1 VLAIPEATLNS
12 HFGFGDATF
21 NAQELA
27 DLGIKWDQP
36 ASSLLFSWY
45 LIEKVKGTYDWS
57 KEDQYVQLAQ
67 QYGFATVPVIRP
79 FNAWDQAGW
88 GPSTTTHHYGNTA
101 ELGTSRRKPYDMN
114 AYMNFVSA
122 IVERYDGD
130 GRNDM
135 PGLKY
140 PIKYWGTF
148 GEPDMSNFDGTV
160 QDYIEIMEATYKA
173 VKRAD
178 PGAKVVQGAMGKAW
192 EYDWIRPVLEKGAE
206 YFDIAAVHSLSS
218 SAYLW
223 VPEYK
228 ALLSSYGIDKPLWVT
243 EAEYRIGRYVL
254 NPETTDRDISPEEHG
269 QILAKGYVTAFS
281 YEVDKILYD
290 WFRAPLAGDKRY
302 PYFPPEALAQF
313 QRTALIDENGVK
325 RPAYYAMVT
334 MMRKLEYFTSA
345 EKFSEGR
352 FRFTVGGKNVY
363 VMWGSGALPEEV
375 IGELIVTDI
384 YGKETKTNSS
394 AINLTQNLVFVE
406 IATVPGI
413 R

>member
-1 VLAIPEATLNS
+1 
-12 HFGFGDATF
+12 
-21 NAQELA
+21 
-27 DLGIKWDQP
+27 LGIRWDLP
-36 ASSLLFSWY
+36 TTYPPFSWQ
-45 LIEKVKGTYDWS
+45 LIEKEKGKFDWS
-57 KEDQYVQLAQ
+57 GGDQYVQLAQ
-67 QYGFATVPVIRP
+67 KYGFATDATIYP
-79 FNAWDQAGW
+79 FTDWDQANW
-88 GPSTTTHHYGNTA
+88 GSRKLYPNFPEFG
-101 ELGTSRRKPYDMN
+101 LSRRKPHDMN
-114 AYMNFVSA
+114 AFMTFVSA
-122 IVERYDGD
+122 MVERYDGD
-130 GRNDM
+130 GKNDM

-281 YEVDKILYD
+281 YGVDKILYD